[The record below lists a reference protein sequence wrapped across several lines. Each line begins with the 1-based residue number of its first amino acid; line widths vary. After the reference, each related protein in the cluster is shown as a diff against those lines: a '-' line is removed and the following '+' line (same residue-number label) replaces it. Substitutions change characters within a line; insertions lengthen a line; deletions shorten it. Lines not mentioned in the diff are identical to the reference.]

1 MSIREKS
8 PSPPLSLH
16 PDDQDEDPA
25 TEEMFKMRMGASPHH
40 TNPRSRTLVA
50 WKETMPIEDYRYVR
64 QQKRKQKNVP
74 TTMSDYKEQHLIIAH
89 RLAEMEK
96 RRVGTRYLPKDQAA
110 HSSKKKSAKDSMADC
125 VIS

>member
-1 MSIREKS
+1 MSVREKS
-8 PSPPLSLH
+8 DSPPPSLH
-16 PDDQDEDPA
+16 PDDQDDDPA
-25 TEEMFKMRMGASPHH
+25 SEEMFKMRMGASPHH

-50 WKETMPIEDYRYVR
+50 WKESMPIEDYRYVR

-96 RRVGTRYLPKDQAA
+96 RRVGTRYLPKDQAGLT
-110 HSSKKKSAKDSMADC
+110 SKKKSPKESMADC